1 MTVFTHADE
10 PSSIFQGTTVSIPVL
25 PRTARHPRLLVC
37 VLLAV
42 VFAWSAMAHAAT
54 SPFFGPAQDRPAA
67 ESPEAAQEPPA
78 ASTPGKAPGMSPFLG
93 GAPKTPAAQEA
104 AAPQVIESAGEA
116 VEPWLPVLLW
126 QRTLTWAAGV
136 QKELRSVM
144 ASFARDIRENPM
156 GRAFWLFLLAG
167 FAYGVVHALGPGH
180 GKSFVCGYFLS
191 RKGSIMQG
199 LALGTGSMLTHVG
212 SAGLLVVILNLILER
227 AGMADFDSQGALLQ
241 RISYGLLMALGAL
254 LTFKTLFDLVRG
266 RAHEHAHCQA
276 DTRGMTAISLGA
288 GLIPCPGSALILI
301 FSITL
306 GIFWAGLAAL
316 FFVALGMALTTS
328 LFAVATILFRRAVEH
343 SICRDGR
350 LARAVYTTLSLCGS
364 LAIMLLGAAFFFA

>member
-1 MTVFTHADE
+1 MVIA
-10 PSSIFQGTTVSIPVL
+10 
-25 PRTARHPRLLVC
+25 C
-37 VLLAV
+37 
-42 VFAWSAMAHAAT
+42 SAMTHAAT
-54 SPFFGPAQDRPAA
+54 SPFFGPARSQPAVETSAGAQDVVDERDAGT
-67 ESPEAAQEPPA
+67 EPPA
-78 ASTPGKAPGMSPFLG
+78 EEAPTASTLGKTPGSSPFFS
-93 GAPKTPAAQEA
+93 AVPAPAAPPEA
-104 AAPQVIESAGEA
+104 AAPQVLESVGEVA
-116 VEPWLPVLLW
+116 EPWLPVRLW
-126 QRTLTWAAGV
+126 QRTLTWTASL
-136 QKELRSVM
+136 QKELRSIM

-180 GKSFVCGYFLS
+180 GKSFVCSYFLS
-191 RKGSIMQG
+191 RHGSILQG

-212 SAGLLVVILNLILER
+212 SAGLLVIVLNLVLER

-254 LTFKTLFDLVRG
+254 LTVKTILDLFMG
-266 RAHEHAHCQA
+266 RAHEHAHCRA
-276 DTRGMTAISLGA
+276 DTRGMTAVSLGA

-301 FSITL
+301 FAITL

-328 LFAVATILFRRAVEH
+328 LFAVATILFRRAVER
-343 SICRDGR
+343 SMNRDGK
-350 LARAVYTTLSLCGS
+350 LARMAFTTLSLCGS

>member
-1 MTVFTHADE
+1 M
-10 PSSIFQGTTVSIPVL
+10 SIPVL
-25 PRTARHPRLLVC
+25 PRITRHPRLLVC
-37 VLLAV
+37 ALLAV
-42 VFAWSAMAHAAT
+42 VFAWSAMTHAAT
-54 SPFFGPAQDRPAA
+54 SPFFGPAQDRSAA
-67 ESPEAAQEPPA
+67 ESPGAAQDRPDTGDSEAEQVAQGAPA
-78 ASTPGKAPGMSPFLG
+78 ASMPGKTPGTTPFFGGVPSTSAAPEAT
-93 GAPKTPAAQEA
+93 APQATESAEEA
-104 AAPQVIESAGEA
+104 AEL
-116 VEPWLPVLLW
+116 WLPVLLW
-126 QRTLTWAAGV
+126 QRTLTWAASV
-136 QKELRSVM
+136 QKELRGIM

-180 GKSFVCGYFLS
+180 GKSFVCSYFLS
-191 RKGSIMQG
+191 RQGSVLQG

-212 SAGLLVVILNLILER
+212 SAGLLVIILNLILER
-227 AGMADFDSQGALLQ
+227 SGMAEFDSQGALLQ

-254 LTFKTLFDLVRG
+254 LTAKTILDLFLG
-266 RAHEHAHCQA
+266 RTHEHAHCKA
-276 DTRGMTAISLGA
+276 DTRGMTAVSLGA

-328 LFAVATILFRRAVEH
+328 LFAVATILFRRAVER

-350 LARAVYTTLSLCGS
+350 LARMAYTTLSLCGS

>member
-1 MTVFTHADE
+1 
-10 PSSIFQGTTVSIPVL
+10 
-25 PRTARHPRLLVC
+25 
-37 VLLAV
+37 
-42 VFAWSAMAHAAT
+42 MAHAAT
-54 SPFFGPAQDRPAA
+54 SPFFGPARSQPAVETSA
-67 ESPEAAQEPPA
+67 GAQEAGDAGETGTEPPA
-78 ASTPGKAPGMSPFLG
+78 REA
-93 GAPKTPAAQEA
+93 PAAQPSAKTPGSSPFFSAVPAKPTEPDT
-104 AAPQVIESAGEA
+104 AAPQVLESVGEA
-116 VEPWLPVLLW
+116 AKPWLPVRLW
-126 QRTLTWAAGV
+126 QRTLTWAASL
-136 QKELRSVM
+136 QKELRGIM

-180 GKSFVCGYFLS
+180 GKSFVCSYFLS
-191 RKGSIMQG
+191 RQGSILQG

-212 SAGLLVVILNLILER
+212 SAGLLVIALNLILER

-254 LTFKTLFDLVRG
+254 LTVKTILDLFMG
-266 RAHEHAHCQA
+266 RAHEHAHCKA
-276 DTRGMTAISLGA
+276 DARGMTAVTLGA

-301 FSITL
+301 FSTTL

-328 LFAVATILFRRAVEH
+328 LFAVATILFRRAVER
-343 SICRDGR
+343 SICRDGK
-350 LARAVYTTLSLCGS
+350 LARMTFTTLSLCGS